1 MLLNIIQ
8 NFITHETI
16 SSNDRDLPW
25 INNEIK
31 KRLMVKTN
39 LAFKSYCC
47 SNKNMFLLEKFKA
60 LQNQLNLSIEE
71 SEEKYCFKMS
81 SSLANPLASP
91 EAY

>member
-1 MLLNIIQ
+1 
-8 NFITHETI
+8 
-16 SSNDRDLPW
+16 
-25 INNEIK
+25 
-31 KRLMVKTN
+31 
-39 LAFKSYCC
+39 
-47 SNKNMFLLEKFKA
+47 MFLLEKFKA